1 MHEAN
6 TDTCFHCGLPLSKS
20 LLTANANQPAHN
32 LQYVTEISGVQRA
45 MCCFGCLCA
54 AQAIVDAGLDAFYSN
69 RSAFSESPASL
80 PAIDAEDLGY
90 YDSKSFAK
98 KYIETSGEHL
108 AVTLIVIGISCTACA
123 WLIEKTLRQLP
134 GVTLVN
140 TNAVSHR
147 LSLKWQP
154 ELIRLSDIV
163 KALVA
168 LGYRV
173 APYTPDEHEELI
185 KQQSQTSLKR
195 LGVAGLGSMQVMM
208 FAVGLYAGSLQGIMD
223 EYRLFLRYVSLIV
236 ATFVVFY
243 AAWPF
248 FLSAYRAIRKLH
260 FNMDLPVSIAIG
272 LAYTASVWN
281 TVSNQGEVYFDS
293 VCMFTFFLLITR
305 HIEFTTRKK
314 SYQNALS
321 YSYSLPQRYAL
332 VDEQLQ
338 IKTSVEAERLQ
349 VGDVFQLKVGQ
360 TIPVDAVVVKGVSS
374 VNEALITGEPLPLL
388 KRQGDT
394 VNGGSDNLEAP
405 LYVRVLREAKD
416 STLFNIMRLI
426 DRAQSEKPAAVQ
438 LADRVASV
446 FVIAILLLAATV
458 AAVWWQLDSS
468 RMLAITLSVLV
479 ISCPCAL
486 SLATPSAMAAAIS
499 ALARNGFLVTHG
511 HTLETL
517 TQLSHVVFDK
527 TGTLTTG
534 KFELLNTH
542 LLSAMNSEQALMIAK
557 GLEVH
562 SEHPIAKVFID
573 LPVDHGQLKLSDIKV
588 FPGCGVEGKITGQRY
603 RIGKADF
610 VMADDF
616 FSNKD
621 QSVNEVINKVKECDH
636 ARVFLAD
643 QKQLLAGF
651 EIADTLRPDAYET
664 IQSLKQRGIHTQL
677 ISGDSHSSALTLGNE
692 LGMDKA
698 TNNALPAEKVA
709 LIRQLQQEGAVV
721 AMIGD
726 GINDA
731 PSLKAAQ
738 VSVAMG
744 AVGEGAD
751 LAKTSADAVIMNRH
765 LSLLLAAI
773 DHAAKSK
780 SIIRQ
785 NYSWAII
792 YNLSVLPLAAAGFVA
807 PYWSAI
813 GMSLSSL
820 FVVLNSIRLIRLN
833 TSVSEVPAN
842 RESPENLI
850 TAIQSI

>member
-1 MHEAN
+1 MHEVN

-20 LLTANANQPAHN
+20 LLPASANKQVQNR
-32 LQYVTEISGVQRA
+32 QYVTEISGVQRA

-80 PAIDAEDLGY
+80 PAIDAEDLSY
-90 YDSKSFAK
+90 YDSQSFAT
-98 KYIETSGEHL
+98 KYIESSAEHQ
-108 AVTLIVIGISCTACA
+108 AVTLMVIGISCTACA
-123 WLIEKTLRQLP
+123 WLIEKTLRQLS

-147 LSLKWQP
+147 LSLEWQP
-154 ELIRLSDIV
+154 ELISLSDIV
-163 KALVA
+163 KALQA

-173 APYTPDEHEELI
+173 APYAPDEYEELL
-185 KQQSQTSLKR
+185 KQQSKASLKR

-248 FLSAYRAIRKLH
+248 FLSAYKAVRKLH
-260 FNMDLPVSIAIG
+260 FIMDLPVSIAIG
-272 LAYTASVWN
+272 LAYIASVWN

-332 VDEQLQ
+332 VDEHLQ
-338 IKTSVEAERLQ
+338 IKASVEAERLQ
-349 VGDVFQLKVGQ
+349 VGDVLQLKVGQ
-360 TIPVDAVVVKGVSS
+360 TVPVDAIVVKGVSS

-394 VNGGSDNLEAP
+394 VCGGSDNLEAP

-438 LADRVASV
+438 FADRVASV
-446 FVIAILLLAATV
+446 FVVVILLVAATV

-534 KFELLNTH
+534 KFQLLNTN
-542 LLSAMNSEQALMIAK
+542 LLSTMTCEQVFTIAK
-557 GLEVH
+557 ALEMH
-562 SEHPIAKVFID
+562 SEHPIAKIFTD
-573 LPVDHGQLKLSDIKV
+573 LPADHGQLKLSEVKV
-588 FPGCGVEGKITGQRY
+588 FPGCGVEGKIAGQRY

-610 VMADDF
+610 VSANDF
-616 FSNKD
+616 FINKD
-621 QSVNEVINKVKECDH
+621 QAVKECEQ
-636 ARVFLAD
+636 AKVFLAN

-677 ISGDSHSSALTLGNE
+677 ISGDPHASALTLGNE

-698 TNNALPAEKVA
+698 TNNVLPAEKVA
-709 LIRQLQQEGAVV
+709 LIKRLQQEGAVV
-721 AMIGD
+721 AMVGD

-744 AVGEGAD
+744 ALGEGAD

-765 LSLLLAAI
+765 LSLLLVAI

-833 TSVSEVPAN
+833 TSVRALPAN
-842 RESPENLI
+842 SESPL
-850 TAIQSI
+850 TTVVQAI